1 MSGLKAQNT
10 QAGLS
15 SLPTKQL
22 IVVVDDEDD
31 IRELV
36 ELHLKRAGF
45 QTVSFENGNAFFQW
59 LSPNKTPALCILDI
73 MLPDIQGTDICR
85 RLRASENFPDL
96 PVIML
101 TALGHEIDRVT
112 GLELGADDYVTK
124 PFSPRELV
132 ARVRA
137 VLRRHNPLQE
147 KSRRIHYGPLEMDT
161 ETFQLKVNGEV
172 KELTSTEF
180 KILRILLE
188 GKGKVFSR
196 TGLLNILW
204 GGEKFVF
211 ERTVDV
217 HIRNIR
223 EKLGEASILVQNVRG
238 VGYRIGQLD

>member
-1 MSGLKAQNT
+1 M
-10 QAGLS
+10 
-15 SLPTKQL
+15 TKSTL
-22 IVVVDDEDD
+22 IVVVDDEAD

-45 QTVSFENGNAFFQW
+45 STVSFENGTDFFEW
-59 LSPNKTPALCILDI
+59 LSLEKTPALCVLDI
-73 MLPDIQGTDICR
+73 MLPDMQGTDICR
-85 RLRASENFPDL
+85 KIRASDRYADL

-101 TALGHEIDRVT
+101 TALGHETDRVT

-137 VLRRHNPLQE
+137 VLRRH
-147 KSRRIHYGPLEMDT
+147 KSVQPQNIIVRYGPIEMDT
-161 ETFQLKVNGEV
+161 ETFRLKVNGEN

-180 KILRILLE
+180 KILKILLE
-188 GKGKVFSR
+188 GNGKVFSR
-196 TGLLNILW
+196 SKLLNILW

-211 ERTVDV
+211 ERTIDV

-223 EKLGEASILVQNVRG
+223 EKLGTAAGLIQNVRG
-238 VGYRIGQLD
+238 VGYRAGEPD